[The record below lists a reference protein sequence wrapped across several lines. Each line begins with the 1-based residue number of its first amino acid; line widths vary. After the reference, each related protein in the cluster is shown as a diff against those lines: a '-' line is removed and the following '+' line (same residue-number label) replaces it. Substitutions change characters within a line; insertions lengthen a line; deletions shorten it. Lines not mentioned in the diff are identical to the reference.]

1 MVETEICHIKKYAQ
15 THWEERETRVHLN
28 KQYSFSESN
37 VTTWQLS
44 SSILSLYW
52 VLAQGE
58 SSSDVTIKISIRKE
72 S

>member
-1 MVETEICHIKKYAQ
+1 MVETEIRHIKKYAQ

-44 SSILSLYW
+44 SSILSLY
-52 VLAQGE
+52 
-58 SSSDVTIKISIRKE
+58 
-72 S
+72 